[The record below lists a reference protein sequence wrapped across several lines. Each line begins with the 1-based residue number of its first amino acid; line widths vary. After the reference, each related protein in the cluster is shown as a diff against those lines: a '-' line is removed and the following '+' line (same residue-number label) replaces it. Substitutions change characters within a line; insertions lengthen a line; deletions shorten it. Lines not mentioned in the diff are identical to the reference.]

1 LHCTG
6 EIDEVL
12 RQAEGSS
19 AAAAGDDPSGSEP
32 REEDTGRT
40 LPLSSPRS
48 TLGMSGGGGDD
59 LLLGVRV
66 TMVEEHLKAIDR
78 KCDRILKELSKVG
91 QAAARR

>member
-1 LHCTG
+1 M
-6 EIDEVL
+6 
-12 RQAEGSS
+12 
-19 AAAAGDDPSGSEP
+19 SG
-32 REEDTGRT
+32 
-40 LPLSSPRS
+40 
-48 TLGMSGGGGDD
+48 GGGGDD